1 MKKTFKIVCS
11 SMLSLLLAAGALAGC
26 KDSDSSS
33 SEANFTW
40 TGLTEATVAA
50 GDPFDLMEGV
60 KVTNAAGTDITSSV
74 TVLTLDENEQELTEL
89 GVYDEIGRASCRE
102 RVLRLV

>member
-26 KDSDSSS
+26 KDSGSSS

-40 TGLTEATVAA
+40 T
-50 GDPFDLMEGV
+50 
-60 KVTNAAGTDITSSV
+60 
-74 TVLTLDENEQELTEL
+74 
-89 GVYDEIGRASCRE
+89 
-102 RVLRLV
+102 